1 VRRRTL
7 IARGLALAALTAAI
21 VVVVVVLLRNG
32 AQTEYQVIF
41 QNAGQL
47 VKGDEVQVGGRPI
60 GTVDDIDLTDDNQA
74 RVTIKVDDE
83 YTPLRKGT
91 TALIRQTSLSGV
103 ANRYIQ
109 LTMAPDN
116 APALEDGATIGAEHT
131 TTPVDLDQLFDTLDE
146 PTREA
151 LQEVIQGTATQYA
164 GKGAEANEAAEYFNP
179 ALSTSRKL
187 VNELTRD
194 QQTLSD
200 FLANGAQVTQALS
213 QRSGDLTGLV
223 SHANA
228 AAAAI
233 ARERRAL
240 SEDLQ
245 LLPVTLRRANTTFVN
260 LRATLD
266 DLDVLVEESKPATK
280 DLAPFFRA
288 LRPLV
293 REARPTIADL
303 RNLVN
308 RPGSDNDLTE
318 LLRKAPSLARN
329 ARTSFRSQRAAL
341 RDSTPILEF
350 IRPYTPELV
359 GFLRDF
365 GQGAANYDAN
375 GHYARIMP
383 MFTPYSFTDNPAGG
397 LLTPQ
402 SPAGK
407 LLGTST
413 LNITRCPGAAS
424 QPPADGSA
432 PWRDTD
438 GDLDC
443 NPNLVLPGP

>member
-1 VRRRTL
+1 VRRRTD
-7 IARGLALAALTAAI
+7 IARGLVLAALVAA
-21 VVVVVVLLRNG
+21 VVAVVVVLLRHG
-32 AQTEYQVIF
+32 DRTEYHVIF

-47 VKGDEVQVGGRPI
+47 VKGDEVQVGGRAI
-60 GTVDDIDLTDDNQA
+60 GTVDDIELTDDNQA
-74 RVTIKVDDE
+74 RVTILVDDE
-83 YTPLRKGT
+83 YAPLREGT

-103 ANRYIQ
+103 ANRYVT

-116 APALEDGATIGAEHT
+116 APALPEGATIGAEDT

-146 PTREA
+146 PTRAA

-164 GKGAEANEAAEYFNP
+164 GKGEQANEAAEYFNP
-179 ALSTSRKL
+179 ALSTTRRL
-187 VNELTRD
+187 VQEVARD
-194 QQTLSD
+194 QRTLSD
-200 FLANGAQVTQALS
+200 FLANGASVTQALA
-213 QRSGDLTGLV
+213 QRSDDLTDLV
-223 SHANA
+223 THANA

-233 ARERRAL
+233 AREREAL
-240 SEDLQ
+240 SEDLR
-245 LLPVTLRRANTTFVN
+245 LLPQVLRRANTTFVN

-266 DLDVLVEESKPATK
+266 DLDVLVEASKPATK
-280 DLAPFFRA
+280 DLEPFFRA

-293 REARPTIADL
+293 RDARPTIADL
-303 RNLVN
+303 RALVN
-308 RPGSDNDLTE
+308 RAGADNDLTD
-318 LLRKAPSLARN
+318 LLRRAPSVDRRARS
-329 ARTSFRSQRAAL
+329 SFRSQTAAL

-350 IRPYTPELV
+350 IRPYAPDLV

-383 MFTPYSFTDNPAGG
+383 MFTPYRFTENASGG

-402 SPAGK
+402 DPGDK

-413 LNITRCPGAAS
+413 LNLTRCPGAAS

-443 NPNLVLPGP
+443 NPTLVPPGP